1 MISKG
6 WAGFT
11 DDDINNV
18 KKQNAVQNATSN
30 EKTVSKPEIHT
41 ARFQSGKAGVK
52 GKTGLNQT
60 TKMPVAYTP
69 IPVQARLSHT
79 KETNISG
86 QSQTQS
92 SSQVSSESS
101 ESSSTESQSPV
112 PPSPCKSPTG
122 SHAMN
127 VKIRLGDNNSY
138 EVIPT
143 NGKGATDPSG
153 REDMKKEGEA
163 IQKKEGVQETVEKEL
178 TLERLQQQQ
187 KLIEEQN
194 KRRRELLVQ
203 AIADRSRQTQFEAQ
217 KLKQIQTELGK
228 LDSLLSTDVGILR
241 DQIEMAS
248 LEFNE
253 AQKRYDRAEREY
265 IEAKLQLFS
274 RLEKKELLT
283 EHLCR
288 IIEANERR
296 KASKL
301 SQLMAELELADVAM
315 GGGEAN
321 HTPSDQ
327 VLPQLASLDEVT
339 YAACN
344 TIKDPRK
351 TSLALQKGLSKIN
364 GDIPLEDIQ
373 KLINAEKPDEGTK
386 SESGVSDIKA
396 DSSETES
403 GRDVL
408 VADGGAEGGA
418 GDADREEEQCGDKE
432 QR

>member
-30 EKTVSKPEIHT
+30 DKMSKPEIHT
-41 ARFQSGKAGVK
+41 ARFQSDKAGVK

-60 TKMPVAYTP
+60 TTMPVTYTP

-79 KETNISG
+79 KEINISG

-127 VKIRLGDNNSY
+127 VKIRLGENNSY

-153 REDMKKEGEA
+153 REDM
-163 IQKKEGVQETVEKEL
+163 KKEGVQETVEKEL

-241 DQIEMAS
+241 DQIEVAS

-253 AQKRYDRAEREY
+253 AQKRYDRAEREF

-315 GGGEAN
+315 IGGETN
-321 HTPSDQ
+321 HNTPSDQ

-344 TIKDPRK
+344 TIKDPKK

-373 KLINAEKPDEGTK
+373 KLIDAEKPDEGTK

-408 VADGGAEGGA
+408 VAEGAA
-418 GDADREEEQCGDKE
+418 GEADREEQQCRDKE